1 MSLFKRSAAVPT
13 AIKAPSPLLLLLEA
27 RAPWELAALW
37 LTVPWLRQLPRGDG
51 HPVLVFPGLGA
62 NDVSTLPLRQL
73 LTVLGYAPQPWNFG
87 FNLGPRAG
95 VLRGCTEHLR
105 ELHERHGR
113 PVSLVGWSLG
123 GIYARELAKLQ
134 PEAVRCVVTLGTPF
148 AGPQRANHAWRF
160 YEWVS
165 RNKIDVDPVLRA
177 QIHVAPAVPTTSIYS
192 RSDGVVA
199 WPCSLNEE
207 AAHTEN
213 IEVVASHTGL
223 GVNPLALLA
232 MLDRLTQD
240 PQRWQRFDRPAA
252 LRWLISHGPSRPHTA
267 PLAATG

>member
-1 MSLFKRSAAVPT
+1 MSRFQRTSVVPT
-13 AIKAPSPLLLLLEA
+13 EIKAPSPLLLLLEA

-37 LTVPWLRQLPRGDG
+37 LSAPWLRQLPRGDG

-73 LTVLGYAPQPWNFG
+73 LAALGYVPKPWNFG

-95 VLRGCTEHLR
+95 VLRGCVEHVR
-105 ELHERHGR
+105 ELSEQHGR

-123 GIYARELAKLQ
+123 GIYAREVAKQQ
-134 PEAVRCVVTLGTPF
+134 PDAVRCVVTLGTPF
-148 AGPQRANHAWRF
+148 AGPSRANNAWRF

-165 RNKIDVDPVLRA
+165 RQKVDADHALRD
-177 QIHVAPAVPTTSIYS
+177 QIHVAPTVPTTSIYS

-199 WPCSLNEE
+199 WPCSLNE
-207 AAHTEN
+207 AAPRAEN

-232 MLDRLTQD
+232 LGDRLAQD
-240 PQRWQRFDRPAA
+240 PQGWRPFDRPAA
-252 LRWLISHGPSRPHTA
+252 LRWLMKHGPARPQA
-267 PLAATG
+267 AATAAAA